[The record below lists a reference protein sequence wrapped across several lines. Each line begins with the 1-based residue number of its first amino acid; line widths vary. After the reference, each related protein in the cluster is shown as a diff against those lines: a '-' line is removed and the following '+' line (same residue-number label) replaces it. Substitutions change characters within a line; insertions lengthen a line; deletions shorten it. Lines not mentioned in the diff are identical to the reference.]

1 VDIIQA
7 IGEHQAVMED
17 VRALAPAV
25 ERTAA
30 AMTERLRAGGTA
42 YWFGNGGSAT
52 QAQHLATEL
61 LGRYELERQGFRSI
75 ALTADTALLTA
86 IANDYAFDAVFARQI
101 EALCR
106 PGDVVIGLSTS
117 GNSPNVL
124 QGIDAANNIGALTVG
139 LAGGDG
145 GKLARV
151 VDLPLV
157 VPHPRTARVQEA
169 HLFLGHTLC
178 EIVELALAKGND
190 VRPA

>member
-1 VDIIQA
+1 MASLEPLVPA
-7 IGEHQAVMED
+7 ID
-17 VRALAPAV
+17 RAAHAIAD
-25 ERTAA
+25 R
-30 AMTERLRAGGTA
+30 MRAGGTT

-86 IANDYAFDAVFARQI
+86 IANDYAFDAIFARQV
-101 EALCR
+101 EALAA
-106 PGDVVIGLSTS
+106 PGDVIVGLSTS

-124 QGIDAANNIGALTVG
+124 QGIDAANHLGALTIG

-145 GKLARV
+145 GKLAQI

-157 VPHPRTARVQEA
+157 VGHPRTARVQEA
-169 HLFLGHTLC
+169 HLFIGHTLC
-178 EIVELALAKGND
+178 QIVELMLAEGGD

>member
-1 VDIIQA
+1 MDIIQA
-7 IGEHQAVMED
+7 IGEHHAVMEGL
-17 VRALAPAV
+17 VPLVPAV
-25 ERTAA
+25 EQAA
-30 AMTERLRAGGTA
+30 TAMTERLRAGGTV

-52 QAQHLATEL
+52 QAQHFATEL
-61 LGRYELERQGFRSI
+61 LGRYELERRGIRSI

-86 IANDYAFDAVFARQI
+86 VANDYSFDAVFARQV

-106 PGDVVIGLSTS
+106 PTDVAVGLSTS

-124 QGIDAANNIGALTVG
+124 QGIDAANSLGALTIG

-151 VDLPLV
+151 VDMPLV
-157 VPHPRTARVQEA
+157 VGHPRTARVQEA
-169 HLFLGHTLC
+169 HLFLGHALC
-178 EIVELALAKGND
+178 EMIELALAEGDD